1 MLVVERKTVAKDIS
15 GGGQADQLND
25 FGVSIS
31 LLEYKRRMDHSRN
44 MSCYPKSN
52 RNRAKTLRKYDLR
65 NSGQASWGLRSLHT
79 SSDHGNE
86 DSQNDGDEVD
96 VT

>member
-1 MLVVERKTVAKDIS
+1 MLVVERKTDAKDIS

-25 FGVSIS
+25 FGVSLS
-31 LLEYKRRMDHSRN
+31 LLGCKRI
-44 MSCYPKSN
+44 
-52 RNRAKTLRKYDLR
+52 LEKYNLR
-65 NSGQASWGLRSLHT
+65 NSGQASWGLRSFHA
-79 SSDHGNE
+79 SGDHGNK